1 MPRPLLV
8 LRQGQQRHQVSACA
22 GCRRA
27 STLFAGPAIFSVPSI
42 VSHKSCTCPEG
53 LVGRRHQTAAPP
65 GQDSVKWGLNC
76 HTSELQNLNRNGMLR
91 LHFRITF
98 WLLVGVGLE
107 GGQGESKEIGYRS
120 SPAKGELWRRAVL
133 WRGWRTWPHPAW
145 RKFSADGIGLF

>member
-1 MPRPLLV
+1 MCWLQACQHSLCGASHLFSTEHCESQVLHLPR
-8 LRQGQQRHQVSACA
+8 GT
-22 GCRRA
+22 GGEEA
-27 STLFAGPAIFSVPSI
+27 SNRSS
-42 VSHKSCTCPEG
+42 
-53 LVGRRHQTAAPP
+53 P

-120 SPAKGELWRRAVL
+120 SPAKGELWRRAVP
-133 WRGWRTWPHPAW
+133 WRGWRTRPHPAW